1 LTRRIARCQAR
12 FQKLGIAK
20 FIAHDLRRT
29 CRTYLSRLGIDQFIA
44 ERVLNHVRE
53 GIEGVYD
60 LYEFLP
66 QKRRA
71 LEQWATY
78 LDTIRAEA
86 AAERVE
92 TLRRAPPVRPGRA
105 LTEEQLR
112 LFTLHYQKAA
122 RTRSLARLLKLL
134 LFTAA
139 EPRELCTARWRDMD
153 LEGHTWMIPEN
164 ESVNREAFLVPL
176 TKTAIAEFRAL
187 KAMSDGTDYV
197 MPLRGRNAPVRTHY
211 LTRRLARCQS
221 RFERLGVAR
230 FLPPDLQTT
239 CIDTLVR
246 LGVPQSDVSPL
257 VERMPKGIDGNYDLY
272 EHLTEKRSTLE
283 RWESHL
289 VSISNPSATTKEDHP
304 PHMPAGRATMQIAGQ
319 QSLAEGGSG
328 SSHTVD
334 IQKTY
339 TIP

>member
-1 LTRRIARCQAR
+1 VAPSASLGWLSRNRLIGLVKRTKGLRRKLTTPGGANGSVASWRSLRSPALRSIVCLADLGRRPLHLLVCQSLVPYRRSFGAENQAPNSKSALAKVRPPKGITGPWREDRKKLVGAPRFEIAPRQLTRRIARCQAR

-60 LYEFLP
+60 L
-66 QKRRA
+66 
-71 LEQWATY
+71 
-78 LDTIRAEA
+78 
-86 AAERVE
+86 
-92 TLRRAPPVRPGRA
+92 
-105 LTEEQLR
+105 
-112 LFTLHYQKAA
+112 
-122 RTRSLARLLKLL
+122 
-134 LFTAA
+134 
-139 EPRELCTARWRDMD
+139 
-153 LEGHTWMIPEN
+153 
-164 ESVNREAFLVPL
+164 
-176 TKTAIAEFRAL
+176 
-187 KAMSDGTDYV
+187 
-197 MPLRGRNAPVRTHY
+197 
-211 LTRRLARCQS
+211 
-221 RFERLGVAR
+221 RFGVAR
-230 FLPPDLQTT
+230 FLPPDLQAT

-246 LGVPQSDVSPL
+246 LGVPPRDVSQL
-257 VERMPKGIDGNYDLY
+257 VERMPKSIDGNYDLY